1 MERREREYRT
11 WINRTSFPSFPIAHS
26 FELWA
31 AHADITTTFSGGA
44 SRWIHRYRVCREC
57 HSSYWYVIP
66 IEEELISDILVRDP
80 DPPMSS
86 IYAVCDRVNQSQTPD
101 SICKEAAKALRRH
114 FKHGNEGERRAA
126 AKIWLIMM
134 RNIVNDVF
142 RRMSSLLVEHKMLMS
157 RSSGKQEIRIST
169 RDCLASS
176 SQ

>member
-1 MERREREYRT
+1 MQMSQAGHHDGFT
-11 WINRTSFPSFPIAHS
+11 
-26 FELWA
+26 
-31 AHADITTTFSGGA
+31 G
-44 SRWIHRYRVCREC
+44 
-57 HSSYWYVIP
+57 
-66 IEEELISDILVRDP
+66 IESAENVTQAIGTLPPLGIGKELIPDILVRDP

-142 RRMSSLLVEHKMLMS
+142 RRMFSLLVEYNY
-157 RSSGKQEIRIST
+157 
-169 RDCLASS
+169 
-176 SQ
+176 